1 MDLLPQFQQ
10 PRGALALLADHGGF
24 VHEQAV
30 ILHQAAVNRRGRFD
44 ILHDP
49 AVPGKV
55 GVKPLVEA
63 PVEPQRVVAIRA
75 GIAHGIGIV
84 GGELVKE
91 PPFRNVLKRRQL
103 IAQQLRHQLFQTAV
117 GKRSEFK
124 RGLERHLRGGD
135 GVIARR
141 LHDDAQRI
149 EKHGFKG
156 QVVCD
161 LDHRRIHPQRVAQE
175 WDDLYRV
182 GVRPAQVAQRHID
195 GAALGHGQRDADD
208 VRAVRVQR
216 GFVVV
221 AVCGQR
227 SRLKVEGHHAC
238 AAQVF
243 FDLLQICFA
252 AVIHGNAPFGWPEG
266 RRPPSGAP
274 VYASGGKISPVSGS
288 TASALTASA
297 S

>member
-63 PVEPQRVVAIRA
+63 PVEPQRVVAVRA

-91 PPFRNVLKRRQL
+91 PPFRDVLERRQL
-103 IAQQLRHQLFQTAV
+103 VAQQLRHQLFQTAV
-117 GKRSEFK
+117 GKRAEFK

-141 LHDDAQRI
+141 LHDNAQRV
-149 EKHGFKG
+149 EKHGFEG
-156 QVVCD
+156 QVVRD
-161 LDHRRIHPQRVAQE
+161 LHDRRIHPQR
-175 WDDLYRV
+175 
-182 GVRPAQVAQRHID
+182 
-195 GAALGHGQRDADD
+195 AA
-208 VRAVRVQR
+208 
-216 GFVVV
+216 
-221 AVCGQR
+221 
-227 SRLKVEGHHAC
+227 
-238 AAQVF
+238 
-243 FDLLQICFA
+243 
-252 AVIHGNAPFGWPEG
+252 
-266 RRPPSGAP
+266 
-274 VYASGGKISPVSGS
+274 
-288 TASALTASA
+288 
-297 S
+297 